1 MWCGEAHKTLS
12 ASPMCVGRDKHHSRS
27 LPTFLS
33 LEITYFLDKLNN
45 HFLELL
51 LSQLV
56 SACAG
61 RSPNS
66 STSHQGSQ
74 GGTSTMPDWRL
85 SCTVR
90 QKGWTTALQMFSV
103 PPLKDKWSLGCDC
116 LRRALVKHQL
126 ISSCS
131 KVRQRLPCHS
141 GCLSCLL
148 SLLTGHGSAGASH
161 QCTGEL
167 SSFHPCLPSHCAAIP
182 PLSPG
187 MFLILHLIYWWCRLS
202 PCQHGCDRP
211 RGSAEA
217 TSQGF
222 LLQVQLSGTSQGKG
236 HIHLLCGPYLSVAK
250 QNQNCESHASNTPPW
265 ALKYSSQNSSSL
277 R

>member
-12 ASPMCVGRDKHHSRS
+12 VSLTCVGRDMHHSRS

-66 STSHQGSQ
+66 STTHHGSQ

-103 PPLKDKWSLGCDC
+103 PPLKDKWSLGCHC

-131 KVRQRLPCHS
+131 KVHQRLPCHS

-148 SLLTGHGSAGASH
+148 SLLTCHGSAGASH

-167 SSFHPCLPSHCAAIP
+167 SSFHPCLHPIVLQYHLWVLGCFWYCTWFID
-182 PLSPG
+182 G
-187 MFLILHLIYWWCRLS
+187 VGCLHASMDVIGHVAVQK
-202 PCQHGCDRP
+202 PRP
-211 RGSAEA
+211 RVFCYKFNCLESPREKVIYISSVVLICLWQSK
-217 TSQGF
+217 TRIVRVMPQI
-222 LLQVQLSGTSQGKG
+222 LPHG
-236 HIHLLCGPYLSVAK
+236 HWNIPVRIPA
-250 QNQNCESHASNTPPW
+250 P
-265 ALKYSSQNSSSL
+265 
-277 R
+277 